1 MYLCIPPPEKP
12 SYAYQMVRTDSRE
25 QKLDAFVVPKS
36 LQLRE
41 EGASSRLGQSQ
52 VMESCTLEREGV
64 GVGGGGGGGG
74 VGAERSRI
82 GKGCSEGESQS
93 HSGSVEEMDLEEGT
107 GANPAAPTGEVQPAI
122 KSSIG
127 GYDCIHVHCMLN
139 TITQLLGEHLLVAID
154 KRKQP
159 KT

>member
-1 MYLCIPPPEKP
+1 MLHIPPPEKP

-41 EGASSRLGQSQ
+41 GGASSRLGQSQ

-64 GVGGGGGGGG
+64 RGGGGGGGG
-74 VGAERSRI
+74 VGTERSGI
-82 GKGCSEGESQS
+82 GEGCSEGGSQS
-93 HSGSVEEMDLEEGT
+93 HSGIVEEMDLEEST

-127 GYDCIHVHCMLN
+127 GYDYICTLCVQYHSIVVRRTLSCYN
-139 TITQLLGEHLLVAID
+139 
-154 KRKQP
+154 
-159 KT
+159 